1 MSQINQI
8 QEELRQIE
16 GGRFQTL
23 ANQYPYRRYSLNNII
38 ELGSQCG
45 TDKTTTGVPDMYSV
59 GENGHYLF
67 AAYTTSNSDIRNKL
81 LNDAKDCLDRSKTG
95 INPQLIDRIILCHT
109 YFRLS
114 PLVLEEVRAIDPR
127 IEIIGPETIASDL
140 DGKYPALAHTVLGVP
155 LGKGSF
161 IAPDRFIERSLNDRF
176 STDLSKLLMHR
187 DSEFSV
193 IVESIEQNK
202 AVVIQGQSGSGKTKI
217 ALDAC
222 LSFSKRHHWDLLILD
237 SRYSSHLDDDIE
249 LILSESENIILL
261 VDDANGNLSLE
272 HLLGIC
278 LENKKLKIVL
288 TCRKMH

>member
-23 ANQYPYRRYSLNNII
+23 ANQYLYRRYSLNNII

-67 AAYTTSNSDIRNKL
+67 AAYTTSKSDIRNKL

-95 INPQLIDRIILCHT
+95 INPQLIDRIILYHT

-161 IAPDRFIERSLNDRF
+161 IAPRPLHRAKPERPFLNRPVEAPHAQGFRVFSHRRIDRA
-176 STDLSKLLMHR
+176 K
-187 DSEFSV
+187 
-193 IVESIEQNK
+193 Q
-202 AVVIQGQSGSGKTKI
+202 GSGDSGAVWI
-217 ALDAC
+217 GENQD
-222 LSFSKRHHWDLLILD
+222 RPRRMPLIQQTASLG
-237 SRYSSHLDDDIE
+237 SSY
-249 LILSESENIILL
+249 
-261 VDDANGNLSLE
+261 
-272 HLLGIC
+272 LG
-278 LENKKLKIVL
+278 L
-288 TCRKMH
+288 

>member
-1 MSQINQI
+1 MSHINQI

-23 ANQYPYRRYSLNNII
+23 ANQYLYRRYSLNNII

-59 GENGHYLF
+59 GENGHYIF
-67 AAYTTSNSDIRNKL
+67 AAYTTSKSDIRNKL
-81 LNDAKDCLDRSKTG
+81 LNDAIDCLDRSKTG
-95 INPQLIDRIILCHT
+95 IDPQLIDRIILCHT

-140 DGKYPALAHTVLGVP
+140 DRKFPALAHTVLGIP

-176 STDLSKLLMHR
+176 TTDLSKPLMHG
-187 DSEFSV
+187 DSE
-193 IVESIEQNK
+193 
-202 AVVIQGQSGSGKTKI
+202 VV
-217 ALDAC
+217 
-222 LSFSKRHHWDLLILD
+222 
-237 SRYSSHLDDDIE
+237 SRK
-249 LILSESENIILL
+249 L
-261 VDDANGNLSLE
+261 V
-272 HLLGIC
+272 
-278 LENKKLKIVL
+278 
-288 TCRKMH
+288 